1 MNATKKTLTTLSV
14 AATLALGGIAVA
26 QTTGSVDSSTG
37 VQSSGS
43 DSSLMNNANNNNSYN
58 SNSATPSMNG
68 SAPGT
73 APDTSTLG
81 AGPAEANQQGS
92 TTYNDTSTLGNNS
105 DGSLGTSGGGLAPQ
119 ADRN

>member
-26 QTTGSVDSSTG
+26 QTTGSVDSRTG

-43 DSSLMNNANNNNSYN
+43 DTSLMNNANNNNNSYH
-58 SNSATPSMNG
+58 SNSANPSMNG
-68 SAPGT
+68 SATPGM
-73 APDTSTLG
+73 ASDTSTLG
-81 AGPAEANQQGS
+81 AGRADANHQGTS
-92 TTYNDTSTLGNNS
+92 STYNDTSTLGNNS
-105 DGSLGTSGGGLAPQ
+105 GSGLAPQ